1 MRKLALFAW
10 ILLFAAPAA
19 AQKTGLRHGGTN
31 QDTWT
36 ASRCVQVAADG
47 SKLESASAAC
57 GSGGGTHAL
66 LSATHSD
73 TTTAAVQ
80 RGALITGQGGSP
92 SWSLLVKG
100 SNGSCLVSDG
110 TDIGW
115 SSCAGG
121 AGTLPDLSNLTS
133 PTVINLSTL
142 TFAGAAGIT
151 AGGSNQNV
159 MLTPSGIGI
168 VSAAGGSL
176 LVAPSAVY
184 GGDSASADAQVKTG
198 LDVLGEVGVNG
209 GDAVLWLRTAS
220 GNAQFLYFVDDV
232 AGWGVYDAVAGKQP
246 LAVAPASPDF
256 TLYIRPAGLSVNT
269 LAAAAANYLCYNTT
283 ADVGYNTLSTCS
295 TLPANLL
302 PNPSASTLGGTESLA
317 VVAHKWINTISTS
330 GVPAAT
336 QPACGDLS
344 DSASGCSTA
353 AYVLPNPSAST
364 LGGTESLA
372 VVAHK
377 WINTISTSGV
387 PAATQPACSD
397 LSDSAS
403 GCSTAA
409 YVLPNPSASTLG
421 GTESLAVVAHK
432 WINTI
437 STSGV
442 PAATQPACSDLS
454 DSASGCSTAAYVLP
468 NPSASTLG
476 GTESLAVVAHKW
488 INTISTSGVPAATQP
503 AFSDVSG
510 AATAAQIPNGL
521 VHFNTSAA
529 TPGGN
534 SGTYYYIPNSDV
546 DLPATYV
553 NGVGNNTAF
562 LWHFVMGKT
571 AAGTAAFNIRLLYG
585 TAGTTGDTTI
595 ATQSV
600 GTATAVAD
608 QLTCDATLAFT
619 SATAA
624 FWSLSCAHIAATG
637 VGFGLLTTAVNVWTG
652 TVSGLTTSTPSLKFG
667 LAYMNTTGTAVITTY
682 QTWGKAF
689 NLD

>member
-1 MRKLALFAW
+1 MKRILILAFILCFCQPIFA
-10 ILLFAAPAA
+10 
-19 AQKTGLRHGGTN
+19 QTTGLLHGGTN
-31 QDTWT
+31 QTAWT
-36 ASRCVQVAADG
+36 SSRCVQVAADG

-387 PAATQPACSD
+387 PAATQPA
-397 LSDSAS
+397 
-403 GCSTAA
+403 
-409 YVLPNPSASTLG
+409 
-421 GTESLAVVAHK
+421 
-432 WINTI
+432 
-437 STSGV
+437 
-442 PAATQPACSDLS
+442 
-454 DSASGCSTAAYVLP
+454 
-468 NPSASTLG
+468 
-476 GTESLAVVAHKW
+476 
-488 INTISTSGVPAATQP
+488 
-503 AFSDVSG
+503 FSDVSG

-546 DLPATYV
+546 DLPATYIM
-553 NGVGNNTAF
+553 GVGSGTTF
-562 LWHFVMGKT
+562 RWYFVMGKT
-571 AAGTAAFNIRLLYG
+571 AAGTAAFNIRFLYG

-682 QTWGKAF
+682 QTWGQAF

>member
-336 QPACGDLS
+336 QPA
-344 DSASGCSTA
+344 
-353 AYVLPNPSAST
+353 
-364 LGGTESLA
+364 
-372 VVAHK
+372 
-377 WINTISTSGV
+377 
-387 PAATQPACSD
+387 
-397 LSDSAS
+397 
-403 GCSTAA
+403 
-409 YVLPNPSASTLG
+409 
-421 GTESLAVVAHK
+421 
-432 WINTI
+432 
-437 STSGV
+437 
-442 PAATQPACSDLS
+442 
-454 DSASGCSTAAYVLP
+454 
-468 NPSASTLG
+468 
-476 GTESLAVVAHKW
+476 
-488 INTISTSGVPAATQP
+488 
-503 AFSDVSG
+503 FSDVSG

>member
-1 MRKLALFAW
+1 MKKRLFILIVSLLLAPSLANAQTIINGARAFPQLNDTSTGTTLNGTA
-10 ILLFAAPAA
+10 IINSAGHALNAGITDTGIPTYIVVNRAGKTGNAGLGIAGIALCTMDSTIASSAGGYYVVNSTTTPTECHAQSAAPSS
-19 AQKTGLRHGGTN
+19 GT
-31 QDTWT
+31 WVIGYL
-36 ASRCVQVAADG
+36 S
-47 SKLESASAAC
+47 S
-57 GSGGGTHAL
+57 
-66 LSATHSD
+66 SATSIGA
-73 TTTAAVQ
+73 TALVQ
-80 RGALITGQGGSP
+80 L
-92 SWSLLVKG
+92 
-100 SNGSCLVSDG
+100 NGYLY
-110 TDIGW
+110 TA
-115 SSCAGG
+115 AGG
-121 AGTLPDLSNLTS
+121 AGASLTLSNLTS
-133 PTVINLSTL
+133 PTAINLSTL

-151 AGGSNQNV
+151 AGGSNQNIT
-159 MLTPSGIGI
+159 LTPSGIGV

-184 GGDSASADAQVKTG
+184 GGDSASANARVKSG
-198 LDVLGEVGVNG
+198 LDVLGQAGVNG
-209 GDAVLWLRTAS
+209 GDAVLWLRTAT
-220 GNAQFLYFVDDV
+220 GNVQFLYFVDDA

-302 PNPSASTLGGTESLA
+302 PNPSASTLGGVESLA
-317 VVAHKWINTISTS
+317 VVAKKWINTISTS

-387 PAATQPACSD
+387 PAATQPAC
-397 LSDSAS
+397 
-403 GCSTAA
+403 G
-409 YVLPNPSASTLG
+409 
-421 GTESLAVVAHK
+421 
-432 WINTI
+432 
-437 STSGV
+437 
-442 PAATQPACSDLS
+442 DLS

-546 DLPATYV
+546 DLPATYIM
-553 NGVGNNTAF
+553 GVGSGTTF
-562 LWHFVMGKT
+562 RWYFVMGKT
-571 AAGTAAFNIRLLYG
+571 AAGTAAFNIRFLYG